1 MNCVTLPQTFLLGT
15 TCIHTTYTP
24 NFLPFSK
31 HATSSDCF
39 FFFFFTYDSSTS
51 KSFSHFCTWS
61 NSVIP
66 ISLQI
71 LSNPNATSPIL
82 LDRVDFSFLFSYCI
96 IKVLLTSYYNFLFAY
111 LYCFFARNYTNLMT

>member
-15 TCIHTTYTP
+15 TCIYTTYTP

-39 FFFFFTYDSSTS
+39 FFFFLHMILLPRKASPISVPG
-51 KSFSHFCTWS
+51 
-61 NSVIP
+61 VIP